1 MSKWIYILC
10 DREYQY
16 EYPEPEEIIMWATT
30 DINDILNE
38 LQLKNYD
45 YIQMLAFSILI
56 MPENDETY
64 FDLRVH
70 DTMYQEVEDRPNKFM
85 LENPEQ
91 YNNLLNS
98 LHEWCEYISKERI
111 RIVSEKERIEQ
122 EKLKEERRILYEKLK
137 KEFEGE

>member
-1 MSKWIYILC
+1 MLC

-16 EYPEPEEIIMWATT
+16 EYPEAEDIIMWATT

-38 LQLKNYD
+38 LQLENYD

-56 MPENDETY
+56 MPENDEAY
-64 FDLRVH
+64 FDLKVN
-70 DTMYQEVEDRPNKFM
+70 DTMYREVEDRPNKFM

-91 YNNLLNS
+91 YNNLLNT
-98 LHEWCEYISKERI
+98 LREWCEYISKERI

-122 EKLKEERRILYEKLK
+122 ERLKEERRILYEKLK
-137 KEFEGE
+137 KEFEEE